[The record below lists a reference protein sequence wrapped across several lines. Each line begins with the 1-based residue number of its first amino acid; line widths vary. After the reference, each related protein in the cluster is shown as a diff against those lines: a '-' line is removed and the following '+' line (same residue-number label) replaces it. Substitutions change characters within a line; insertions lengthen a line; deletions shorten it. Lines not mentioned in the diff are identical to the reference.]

1 MKKTLVFI
9 AAVMLFFACS
19 KNEKTE
25 QEPIENAIE
34 KISVADFSDKAE
46 TLLDKEIQI
55 EGTVVHI
62 CKHSGKRVFI
72 VDGNEEISVKIESE
86 ENSPGFKME
95 LMGSK
100 IAVEGKIEETR
111 MTKDEIDEQEK
122 EILAEIDAQ
131 KKEEGEDCV
140 IEGTKLEHLED
151 VKAMKEKMEKTG
163 KPYVSFYFV
172 RCKKYEEITEKK
184 S

>member
-1 MKKTLVFI
+1 MKKTLVLIAAFMLFI
-9 AAVMLFFACS
+9 ACN

-25 QEPIENAIE
+25 QEPIENTIE
-34 KISVADFSDKAE
+34 KVSVADFTEKAE
-46 TLLDKEIQI
+46 TLLDKDVKI
-55 EGTVVHI
+55 EGTVIHI

-72 VDGNEEISVKIESE
+72 VDGDEEISVKIEAE

-111 MTKDEIDEQEK
+111 MSKDEIDEQEK

-131 KKEEGEDCV
+131 KKAEGENCV
-140 IEGTKLEHLED
+140 IEGTKLEHLDD

-163 KPYVSFYFV
+163 KPYVSFYYV
-172 RCKKYEEITEKK
+172 RCSKFEEVTEKK